1 FLSGGSFQHARFHY
15 SRAVGPS
22 RAWDSTISER
32 WTTPARGILR
42 FLGGGPF
49 QRVRFPDSR
58 VLDPSSAQDSAILG
72 RWTLPA
78 RKISLFLSGGLLPRV
93 GIPRFL
99 SDRPFLRVG
108 FCDFWAV
115 DYLSTQICV

>member
-1 FLSGGSFQHARFHY
+1 ARFYYSRGVDASGPRGFILPERWTLTARGIRRFLSGR
-15 SRAVGPS
+15 
-22 RAWDSTISER
+22 
-32 WTTPARGILR
+32 
-42 FLGGGPF
+42 PF

-78 RKISLFLSGGLLPRV
+78 RKISLFLCGGLLPRV

-108 FCDFWAV
+108 LCDF
-115 DYLSTQICV
+115 